1 LLLGKKERRA
11 YVIYEFRMKM
21 ADEGVFNVK
30 EQILD
35 SGEGDEPCREYGKA
49 FGKHTQRNCKG

>member
-1 LLLGKKERRA
+1 M
-11 YVIYEFRMKM
+11 IYEFRMKM